1 LVGARAADGPR
12 MPLAVVRSRVKD
24 LPLRFALD
32 DSQAMAPQM
41 KLSGFPKVIVTA
53 RISRSGNAMPQ
64 SGDLQGASAPV
75 TPGARGVVITVDS
88 VVP

>member
-1 LVGARAADGPR
+1 
-12 MPLAVVRSRVKD
+12 MPLAVVRSQVKD

-41 KLSGFPKVIVTA
+41 KLSGFSKVIVTA
-53 RISRSGNAMPQ
+53 RISKSGNAMPQ

-75 TPGARGVVITVDS
+75 RPGASGVVITVDS
-88 VVP
+88 VLP